1 MSMTAD
7 PGRTVLPIGVPR
19 AEQPGTESL
28 IEWPLPPF
36 HEAVDEPAPVFESA
50 IVACRDGRKITGRL
64 TRFSPTTGTVE
75 FLPERAASV
84 QVLALSDL
92 LELRL
97 VRPIRLRPRKPTL
110 SGEAAGDAGEGG
122 ALFESLPFR
131 LELVNT
137 PALDGETYGF
147 QVHGIGLFLYIRVH
161 RDTAIRAF
169 YPTTAIRDKQIGKR
183 LGELLVSRHKLSSD
197 QLTSALDQ
205 QTATRSQRI
214 GEYLTGASVIEQQQ
228 LLEALRKQRSR
239 PMLRLGEALIEQGT
253 ITEAQLQAALA
264 LQQTERDKPLGEL
277 LVELGFLTRTDLM
290 RALTQKLGIPYVD
303 LRKFPVDPQVLGL
316 VPRAVAMEFNIV
328 PLCMDGR
335 ILVMAVENPLDPRP
349 LERTRFLTSLK
360 TVAVMASG
368 DDIRRAI
375 ARHFVDPVVDA
386 SVENFAAE
394 LESPD
399 SHPDAESEE
408 DLSPEA
414 DSALVRLV
422 NKMIAAARASGVS
435 DIHIE
440 ANGGKSP
447 VRIRFRQDGAL
458 REYTTLPQHYRR
470 SLVSRIKVMASLD
483 ISEKRRGQD
492 GKIRFT
498 QAGGTPLELR
508 VATIPTLEGRE
519 DIVLRLLA
527 SGAPIPLDK
536 LGLRTDLRES
546 LEPLVQ
552 KPYGIFI
559 VCGPTGSGK
568 TTTLHSIL
576 GHINT
581 EDLKIWTAEDPVEI
595 QQEGLRQVQVN
606 PKAGWTF
613 ATAMRS
619 FLRADPD
626 VIMVGEMRDAE
637 TAQIAIEAS
646 LTGHTVFSTLHT
658 NTAVDTVVR
667 LLDMGVQPFNFADSL
682 LAVLAQRL
690 VRKLCTECRT
700 AETLDGERAIA
711 LATEYCTDTPLEP
724 RAVLAEWE
732 RRYGPLQLWSAQGC
746 EACRDSGYRGRIGVH
761 ELFVNSPAIAP
772 LIYRRAE
779 AHELRGVAIPAGM
792 RTLKQD
798 GIEKCLQGLTDLHE
812 VRGSCA

>member
-1 MSMTAD
+1 M
-7 PGRTVLPIGVPR
+7 
-19 AEQPGTESL
+19 
-28 IEWPLPPF
+28 
-36 HEAVDEPAPVFESA
+36 
-50 IVACRDGRKITGRL
+50 
-64 TRFSPTTGTVE
+64 
-75 FLPERAASV
+75 
-84 QVLALSDL
+84 
-92 LELRL
+92 
-97 VRPIRLRPRKPTL
+97 
-110 SGEAAGDAGEGG
+110 
-122 ALFESLPFR
+122 
-131 LELVNT
+131 
-137 PALDGETYGF
+137 
-147 QVHGIGLFLYIRVH
+147 
-161 RDTAIRAF
+161 
-169 YPTTAIRDKQIGKR
+169 
-183 LGELLVSRHKLSSD
+183 
-197 QLTSALDQ
+197 TSALDQ
-205 QTATRSQRI
+205 QTAARSQKI
-214 GEYLTGASVIEQQQ
+214 GEYLTGANVIEQQE
-228 LLEALRKQRSR
+228 LLEALRKQRGR

-253 ITEAQLQAALA
+253 ITEEQLQAALA
-264 LQQTERDKPLGEL
+264 RQKTERDKPLGEL
-277 LVELGFLTRTDLM
+277 LVELGFLTRADLM

-335 ILVMAVENPLDPRP
+335 ILVLAVENPLDPRP
-349 LERTRFLTSLK
+349 LERTRFLTSHEDRC
-360 TVAVMASG
+360 G
-368 DDIRRAI
+368 DGFGGRHPPRHRTPLRRPGGRRAGRELRRR
-375 ARHFVDPVVDA
+375 ARVAGQPSGCRERGGPLAGSRQRAGAPGEQDDRGRP
-386 SVENFAAE
+386 
-394 LESPD
+394 
-399 SHPDAESEE
+399 
-408 DLSPEA
+408 
-414 DSALVRLV
+414 RL
-422 NKMIAAARASGVS
+422 RGLR
-435 DIHIE
+435 HTHRG
-440 ANGGKSP
+440 NGGKSP

-581 EDLKIWTAEDPVEI
+581 ADLKIWTAEDPVEI

-613 ATAMRS
+613 AAAMRS

-690 VRKLCTECRT
+690 VRKLCAECRT
-700 AETLDGERAIA
+700 AETLDGERAFA

-746 EACRDSGYRGRIGVH
+746 EACHDSGYRGRIGVH

-772 LIYRRAE
+772 LIHRRAE
-779 AHELRGVAIPAGM
+779 AHELRGLAIPAGM

-798 GIEKCLQGLTDLHE
+798 GIEKCLQGLTDLKE
-812 VRGSCA
+812 VRGNCA